1 MNCLEKANA
10 WRLKI
15 VSEYVSRDMKD
26 YKLARRSSWNYSPCC
41 LVTKPCLTF
50 VIPWMVACQASLS
63 MGFSRQE
70 NWSGLPFL
78 SQGDLPGNK
87 PTSPAL
93 AGGFFTTETLGID
106 TNLKL
111 DYSEGCKIVSVYKNH
126 WGLYLKQLDFMVYKL
141 YINKIVWIVLYNII
155 SIVIYIYTYISIDI
169 HT

>member
-1 MNCLEKANA
+1 MYELFRKGKCMETENSIWVCD
-10 WRLKI
+10 
-15 VSEYVSRDMKD
+15 RDMKD
-26 YKLARRSSWNYSPCC
+26 HKLAGRSSWNYSRCC
-41 LVTKPCLTF
+41 LVTKLCLTF
-50 VIPWMVACQASLS
+50 VTPGMVACQASLS

-111 DYSEGCKIVSVYKNH
+111 DYSEGCKIVSIYKNH

-141 YINKIVWIVLYNII
+141 YINKVVWIFLYNII
-155 SIVIYIYTYISIDI
+155 SIVIYIYT
-169 HT
+169 